1 VPALSHKLGYP
12 MRCAIDGGLS
22 WSWRNFTGM
31 LRRVREGRNREP
43 VH

>member
-1 VPALSHKLGYP
+1 